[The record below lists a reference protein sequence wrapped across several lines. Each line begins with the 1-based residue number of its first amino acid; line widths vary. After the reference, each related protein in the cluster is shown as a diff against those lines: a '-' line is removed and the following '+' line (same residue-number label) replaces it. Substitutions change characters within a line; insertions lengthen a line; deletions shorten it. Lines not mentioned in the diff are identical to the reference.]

1 MSLSATL
8 LLLLALLVGT
18 VIGYCLNALIT
29 RMRTR
34 YRRAR
39 CQPAVLRRLALDL
52 DQDEKNDDCRA

>member
-8 LLLLALLVGT
+8 LLLLVLLVGT
-18 VIGYCLNALIT
+18 VIGYRLHALIT

-34 YRRAR
+34 YRRASY
-39 CQPAVLRRLALDL
+39 QPAVLRRLVLDL